1 MVSPAKALFEAE
13 TLWIPGR
20 DQPDAFCSTVKG
32 QENLMVKRLGSGIQE
47 VKVLLLL
54 HSSCVAL
61 YMYLHLADPQFP
73 HR

>member
-1 MVSPAKALFEAE
+1 MSPAKALFEAK
-13 TLWIPGR
+13 TLWIPERG
-20 DQPDAFCSTVKG
+20 QLDAFCSTVKG

-61 YMYLHLADPQFP
+61 YM
-73 HR
+73 